1 MATFREALDML
12 FTEGSRANREY
23 IRRTDD
29 EKVSYIQ
36 TLEERY
42 MNQAFEVLLEMPEHA
57 NLAQAVRDR
66 ESARQM
72 MESR

>member
-1 MATFREALDML
+1 M
-12 FTEGSRANREY
+12 
-23 IRRTDD
+23 TDD

-36 TLEERY
+36 TLEGRY

-66 ESARQM
+66 EAARQM

>member
-1 MATFREALDML
+1 LSDK
-12 FTEGSRANREY
+12 
-23 IRRTDD
+23 D
-29 EKVSYIQ
+29 KVSYIRN
-36 TLEERY
+36 LEDAY

-66 ESARQM
+66 EAARQM